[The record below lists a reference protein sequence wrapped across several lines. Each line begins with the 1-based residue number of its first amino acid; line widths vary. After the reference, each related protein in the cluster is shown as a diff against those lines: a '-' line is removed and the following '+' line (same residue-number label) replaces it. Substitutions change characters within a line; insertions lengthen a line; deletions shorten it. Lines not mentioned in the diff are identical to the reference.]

1 MSAPVIKPAVPGI
14 AVAMAPDE
22 RLRKAMVPG
31 KQGLD
36 EETMALA
43 KAEAALAGLSQ
54 DFEEWMQEEC
64 KRLNLA
70 YLAWRRD
77 MGNKR
82 SRDVLF
88 RAAHDIAGQSQT
100 FGFPHAGRIGD
111 GLRRVLEGVAEPSV
125 TAISAHVDA
134 IAAIVRQGKDNHD
147 HPLARMLVQE
157 LDRLGR
163 HVIEEEQKRIASLPP
178 EEPVDDVPLSG
189 SIGG

>member
-1 MSAPVIKPAVPGI
+1 MTTPEIRPAVPGT
-14 AVAMAPDE
+14 AVAQPIDE
-22 RLRKAMVPG
+22 RLRKALVPG
-31 KQGLD
+31 KQGLE

-43 KAEAALAGLSQ
+43 KAEAALAGLSG

-88 RAAHDIAGQSQT
+88 RAAHDIAGQSAT

-111 GLRRVLEGVAEPSV
+111 GLRRVLESVAEPSV
-125 TAISAHVDA
+125 TAVSAHVDA
-134 IAAIVRQGKDNHD
+134 ISAIVRQGRDNHD

-163 HVIEEEQKRIASLPP
+163 HFIDEEQKRVASLPP
-178 EEPVDDVPLSG
+178 DEVPVALAT

>member
-1 MSAPVIKPAVPGI
+1 MSTPEIKPAVPGI
-14 AVAMAPDE
+14 AVQLGTDD

-31 KQGLD
+31 KQGA
-36 EETMALA
+36 EEEATALA
-43 KAEAALAGLSQ
+43 KAEAALAGMSG

-88 RAAHDIAGQSQT
+88 RAAHDIAGQSAT

-125 TAISAHVDA
+125 SAVSAHVDA
-134 IAAIVRQGKDNHD
+134 ITAIVRQGRDNHD

-163 HVIEEEQKRIASLPP
+163 HFIEEEQKRLASLPP
-178 EEPVDDVPLSG
+178 EEAPADLPLAG